1 MLEKLID
8 RALFIARCVDLN
20 KFSTTDIVDMACEE
34 VCDFPDSIEDC
45 THLFNITNQEVKR
58 LKGLSIF

>member
-8 RALFIARCVDLN
+8 KALFIARCVDLN
-20 KFSTTDIVDMACEE
+20 KFSATDIVDMACEE

-45 THLFNITNQEVKR
+45 THLFNITNQEIKR

>member
-8 RALFIARCVDLN
+8 KALFIARCVDLN
-20 KFSTTDIVDMACEE
+20 KLSTTDIVDMACEE
-34 VCDFPDSIEDC
+34 VCYFPDSIEDC

>member
-1 MLEKLID
+1 MLEKLINK
-8 RALFIARCVDLN
+8 ALFIARCVDLN
-20 KFSTTDIVDMACEE
+20 KFSVTDIVDMACEE

>member
-8 RALFIARCVDLN
+8 KALFIARCVDLN
-20 KFSTTDIVDMACEE
+20 KISTTDIVDMACEE

-45 THLFNITNQEVKR
+45 NHLFNITNQEVKR

>member
-8 RALFIARCVDLN
+8 KALFIARCVDLN
-20 KFSTTDIVDMACEE
+20 NFSTTDIVDMACEE
-34 VCDFPDSIEDC
+34 VCDFPESIEDC